1 MDKNDIIDMPIA
13 EVYGSDPL
21 DIDEVHVCVYGPPE
35 WYQEEDIIPCFE
47 DLQNYLT
54 SILLSPLKL
63 VAFLQTLNPALAL
76 LIGSNIC
83 MFKKIIN
90 TVIVVI
96 KQRI

>member
-47 DLQNYLT
+47 DLQNYLHNMTTEENTTNNELNEQKDTQVEDTKKT
-54 SILLSPLKL
+54 SK
-63 VAFLQTLNPALAL
+63 N
-76 LIGSNIC
+76 
-83 MFKKIIN
+83 
-90 TVIVVI
+90 
-96 KQRI
+96 